1 MNRKQ
6 VRMLR
11 VIDGDTIEVL
21 VRRGPFRQ
29 ARKDRIRLYGIDAPE
44 TSQAEGN
51 EASTPACFFAEPCG
65 GYRMAKGEGPGE
77 VNNIVAAWNGGFVGK
92 SEGPGTLP

>member
-21 VRRGPFRQ
+21 LRRGPFRQ

-51 EASTPACFFAEPCG
+51 EATNHLKQLIGSHRKMWMNATG
-65 GYRMAKGEGPGE
+65 GDQSPRDGSGRWSG
-77 VNNIVAAWNGGFVGK
+77 
-92 SEGPGTLP
+92 

>member
-51 EASTPACFFAEPCG
+51 EATNHLKQLIGSHATG
-65 GYRMAKGEGPGE
+65 GDQSPRDGSGRWSG
-77 VNNIVAAWNGGFVGK
+77 
-92 SEGPGTLP
+92 

>member
-29 ARKDRIRLYGIDAPE
+29 ARNHPIPAFG
-44 TSQAEGN
+44 
-51 EASTPACFFAEPCG
+51 TPG
-65 GYRMAKGEGPGE
+65 D
-77 VNNIVAAWNGGFVGK
+77 
-92 SEGPGTLP
+92 

>member
-29 ARKDRIRLYGIDAPE
+29 ARKDHYPHLAPGWRGVF
-44 TSQAEGN
+44 TN
-51 EASTPACFFAEPCG
+51 
-65 GYRMAKGEGPGE
+65 
-77 VNNIVAAWNGGFVGK
+77 K
-92 SEGPGTLP
+92 SNLDFNFLP

>member
-51 EASTPACFFAEPCG
+51 EATNHLKQLIGSHRKMWMNAG
-65 GYRMAKGEGPGE
+65 
-77 VNNIVAAWNGGFVGK
+77 
-92 SEGPGTLP
+92 

>member
-29 ARKDRIRLYGIDAPE
+29 ARKDHYPHLAPGWRGVF
-44 TSQAEGN
+44 TN
-51 EASTPACFFAEPCG
+51 
-65 GYRMAKGEGPGE
+65 
-77 VNNIVAAWNGGFVGK
+77 K
-92 SEGPGTLP
+92 SNLAFNFLP